1 MLKTQVIGNLGKDA
15 VVRETNGNIAL
26 NFSVAHNERVVTGDG
41 EVFDRTSDD
50 SFIVGYWKSRH
61 CDGEVFDRTIWVNC
75 TRWLKKRGELHKYL
89 NKGTLVH
96 VAGSPSVKIF
106 RNKDGVMD
114 VDFRLKVDSIE
125 LLSKGK
131 DEPAASEKTDVEKEK
146 EVMDAFES

>member
-15 VVRETNGNIAL
+15 VVRETNGKIAL
-26 NFSVAHNERVVTGDG
+26 NFSVAHNERVITG
-41 EVFDRTSDD
+41 
-50 SFIVGYWKSRH
+50 
-61 CDGEVFDRTIWVNC
+61 DGEVFDRTIWVNC

-96 VAGSPSVKIF
+96 VAGTPSVKIF